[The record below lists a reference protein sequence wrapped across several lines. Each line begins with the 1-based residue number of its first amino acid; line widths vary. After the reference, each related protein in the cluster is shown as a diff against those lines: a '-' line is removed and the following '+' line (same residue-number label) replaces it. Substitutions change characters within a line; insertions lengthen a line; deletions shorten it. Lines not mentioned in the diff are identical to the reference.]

1 LAPLKSPLARR
12 AMLRLWP
19 WTRHLEAQA
28 RVTDGDINGAI
39 VDYNDAIV
47 DYNDA
52 IRLDPEEPERS
63 LRRKV

>member
-1 LAPLKSPLARR
+1 
-12 AMLRLWP
+12 MLRLWP

-39 VDYNDAIV
+39 VDYNDAI
-47 DYNDA
+47 
-52 IRLDPEEPERS
+52 RLDPEEPERS

>member
-1 LAPLKSPLARR
+1 
-12 AMLRLWP
+12 MLRLWP

-63 LRRKV
+63 LRRKVQ

>member
-1 LAPLKSPLARR
+1 LAPLKSLLARR

-39 VDYNDAIV
+39 VDYNDAI
-47 DYNDA
+47 
-52 IRLDPEEPERS
+52 RLDPEEPERS